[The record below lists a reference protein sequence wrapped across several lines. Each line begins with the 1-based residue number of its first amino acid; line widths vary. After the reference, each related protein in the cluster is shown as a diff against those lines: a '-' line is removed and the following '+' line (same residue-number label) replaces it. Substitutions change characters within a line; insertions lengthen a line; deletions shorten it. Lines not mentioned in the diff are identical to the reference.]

1 MGFVFLWREAPLAP
15 PLGELLS
22 EREAEGVRLDK
33 WGCYEPTHDTLSV
46 SPFGLPAPLPGEARA
61 LRAGTGAFNRVLA
74 KIRGY
79 GRMRSA
85 PTVGMCKYF

>member
-22 EREAEGVRLDK
+22 EREAEGVRLDE
-33 WGCYEPTHDTLSV
+33 WGCYEPTHDTLSG
-46 SPFGLPAPLPGEARA
+46 SPFGLPALPEGEPRA
-61 LRAGTGAFNRVLA
+61 LRAGACASNRVLA

-79 GRMRSA
+79 GRMLSA